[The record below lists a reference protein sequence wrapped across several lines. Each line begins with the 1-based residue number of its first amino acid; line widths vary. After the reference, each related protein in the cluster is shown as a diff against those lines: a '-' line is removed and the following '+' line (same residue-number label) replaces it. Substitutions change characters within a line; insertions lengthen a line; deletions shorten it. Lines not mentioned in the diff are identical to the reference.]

1 MREQNPDPVK
11 EGEDMPLVN
20 ITKSGDEQTSPERA
34 AIEAYVPGS
43 DQQSSR
49 PTALVRKGQRLDVD
63 EVLARSL
70 PSPGSYAIKDIKPIV
85 LR

>member
-1 MREQNPDPVK
+1 MQ
-11 EGEDMPLVN
+11 LVN
-20 ITKSGDEQTSPERA
+20 IIKSEDEQTSPERA
-34 AIEAYVPGS
+34 TIEAVPS
-43 DQQSSR
+43 SVQQSNR

>member
-1 MREQNPDPVK
+1 
-11 EGEDMPLVN
+11 MPLVN
-20 ITKSGDEQTSPERA
+20 ITKSEDEQTSPERA
-34 AIEAYVPGS
+34 AIEAYVPRS
-43 DQQSSR
+43 DQQISV

>member
-1 MREQNPDPVK
+1 
-11 EGEDMPLVN
+11 MPLVN
-20 ITKSGDEQTSPERA
+20 IIKSEDEQTSPERA
-34 AIEAYVPGS
+34 AIEAYVPRS
-43 DQQSSR
+43 DQHSSR

-70 PSPGSYAIKDIKPIV
+70 PSPGSYAIKEIKPVV

>member
-1 MREQNPDPVK
+1 
-11 EGEDMPLVN
+11 MPLVN
-20 ITKSGDEQTSPERA
+20 IIKSEDEQPSPERA
-34 AIEAYVPGS
+34 ATEAYVPRF
-43 DQQSSR
+43 DQQNSR

-70 PSPGSYAIKDIKPIV
+70 PSPGSYATKEIKSIV

>member
-1 MREQNPDPVK
+1 
-11 EGEDMPLVN
+11 MPLVN
-20 ITKSGDEQTSPERA
+20 IIKSEDEQTSPERA
-34 AIEAYVPGS
+34 TIEAVPS
-43 DQQSSR
+43 SVQQSNR

>member
-1 MREQNPDPVK
+1 
-11 EGEDMPLVN
+11 MPLVN
-20 ITKSGDEQTSPERA
+20 ITKSGGQTSAERA
-34 AIEAYVPGS
+34 AIEAYVPRS
-43 DQQSSR
+43 DQQSR

-70 PSPGSYAIKDIKPIV
+70 PSPGSYAIKDIKTIV

>member
-1 MREQNPDPVK
+1 
-11 EGEDMPLVN
+11 
-20 ITKSGDEQTSPERA
+20 
-34 AIEAYVPGS
+34 VPS
-43 DQQSSR
+43 SVQQSNR

>member
-1 MREQNPDPVK
+1 MQ
-11 EGEDMPLVN
+11 LVN
-20 ITKSGDEQTSPERA
+20 IVKNKDGLTSSERA
-34 AIEAYVPGS
+34 AIEAYVPRS

-70 PSPGSYAIKDIKPIV
+70 PTPGAYATREIKPIV

>member
-1 MREQNPDPVK
+1 
-11 EGEDMPLVN
+11 MPLVN
-20 ITKSGDEQTSPERA
+20 IIKSEDEQTSPERA
-34 AIEAYVPGS
+34 TIEAVPS
-43 DQQSSR
+43 SVQQSNR

-70 PSPGSYAIKDIKPIV
+70 PSPGSYATKEIKSIV

>member
-1 MREQNPDPVK
+1 
-11 EGEDMPLVN
+11 MPLVN
-20 ITKSGDEQTSPERA
+20 IIKSEDQQTLPERA
-34 AIEAYVPGS
+34 AIEVVPS
-43 DQQSSR
+43 SVQQSNR

>member
-1 MREQNPDPVK
+1 MQ
-11 EGEDMPLVN
+11 LVN
-20 ITKSGDEQTSPERA
+20 IIKSEDEQTSPERA
-34 AIEAYVPGS
+34 TIEAVPS
-43 DQQSSR
+43 SVQQSNR
-49 PTALVRKGQRLDVD
+49 PTALVRRGQRLDVD

>member
-1 MREQNPDPVK
+1 
-11 EGEDMPLVN
+11 MPLVN

-34 AIEAYVPGS
+34 AIEIEAYVPGS

-70 PSPGSYAIKDIKPIV
+70 PTPGAYATRDIKTIV

>member
-1 MREQNPDPVK
+1 MQ
-11 EGEDMPLVN
+11 LVN
-20 ITKSGDEQTSPERA
+20 IIKSEDEQTSPERA
-34 AIEAYVPGS
+34 AIEAVPGS
-43 DQQSSR
+43 VQQSNR

-70 PSPGSYAIKDIKPIV
+70 PSPGSYATKEIKSIV